1 MTWQQ
6 KILRDLTKRFG
17 FKLGVRLEDMSVSHH
32 ESGRGRNKP
41 KRASSKELMMAIH
54 GCLVGA
60 GIAGKEENVKDLH
73 YFLVRTEELAI
84 ELFDRIPRKGMETS
98 PKITKPLG

>member
-1 MTWQQ
+1 
-6 KILRDLTKRFG
+6 
-17 FKLGVRLEDMSVSHH
+17 
-32 ESGRGRNKP
+32 
-41 KRASSKELMMAIH
+41 MAIH